1 MLVMVSLISSRRL
14 QRGGADLTRVKLN
27 RLIDP
32 IGRRPNRPRT
42 ENYYAGLLMFD
53 SKHFFHP
60 QRPVVR
66 DTNWQ
71 IHPIFRIE
79 YCPNDKTCRADS
91 DENWVDLDNE

>member
-1 MLVMVSLISSRRL
+1 
-14 QRGGADLTRVKLN
+14 
-27 RLIDP
+27 
-32 IGRRPNRPRT
+32 
-42 ENYYAGLLMFD
+42 MFD

-60 QRPVVR
+60 QPPVVR